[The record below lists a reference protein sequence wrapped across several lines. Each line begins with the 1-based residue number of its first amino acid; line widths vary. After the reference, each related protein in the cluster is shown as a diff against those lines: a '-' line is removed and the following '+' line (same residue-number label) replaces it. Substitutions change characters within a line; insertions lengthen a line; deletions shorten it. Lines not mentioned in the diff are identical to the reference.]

1 VLGAKRV
8 EVNSL
13 HHQAVREIAPALKLE
28 GWAPDG
34 TVEALSWPD
43 APGFLVAVQWHPEY
57 LATGDEVSAKLF
69 QAFAEAAR
77 ARAQLRQNAA
87 GLRAVS

>member
-1 VLGAKRV
+1 
-8 EVNSL
+8 
-13 HHQAVREIAPALKLE
+13 VREIAPALKLE

-43 APGFLVAVQWHPEY
+43 APGFLLAVQWHPEY
-57 LATGDEVSAKLF
+57 KAAENPVSAKLF
-69 QAFAEAAR
+69 QAFADAAR